1 MVFSLASVLQSASS
15 PPSSRLDISCIA
27 RVRLACDRGAC
38 SSEANE
44 DAGARDAARNRR
56 QDTQLNC
63 LGLARHTTCAAVSG
77 AFTPAVTES
86 ETTRTCANDN
96 GRCCNHYNKRE
107 DSHRTTLIILL
118 KTPYAIGTIAALF
131 LHLLLP
137 EDRVLDEEKEGYP
150 RAFSDGEIA
159 YES

>member
-1 MVFSLASVLQSASS
+1 M
-15 PPSSRLDISCIA
+15 
-27 RVRLACDRGAC
+27 
-38 SSEANE
+38 
-44 DAGARDAARNRR
+44 
-56 QDTQLNC
+56 
-63 LGLARHTTCAAVSG
+63 SG
-77 AFTPAVTES
+77 VFTPAVTES

-159 YES
+159 YET

>member
-1 MVFSLASVLQSASS
+1 MACGCSGASLDLCIKRLAS
-15 PPSSRLDISCIA
+15 
-27 RVRLACDRGAC
+27 
-38 SSEANE
+38 
-44 DAGARDAARNRR
+44 RDAYWRETKKVKGQYKVNGYEWAS
-56 QDTQLNC
+56 D
-63 LGLARHTTCAAVSG
+63 ADDFETTCAAVSG
-77 AFTPAVTES
+77 VFTPAVTES

>member
-1 MVFSLASVLQSASS
+1 M
-15 PPSSRLDISCIA
+15 
-27 RVRLACDRGAC
+27 ACGRGAC

-44 DAGARDAARNRR
+44 DAGIRGAARNRR
-56 QDTQLNC
+56 QDT
-63 LGLARHTTCAAVSG
+63 
-77 AFTPAVTES
+77 

-150 RAFSDGEIA
+150 RAF
-159 YES
+159 ES

>member
-1 MVFSLASVLQSASS
+1 MQVRAALRSW
-15 PPSSRLDISCIA
+15 IA
-27 RVRLACDRGAC
+27 RSFACGCGAYLT
-38 SSEANE
+38 EANE
-44 DAGARDAARNRR
+44 DARARGAARNRR
-56 QDTQLNC
+56 Q
-63 LGLARHTTCAAVSG
+63 
-77 AFTPAVTES
+77 

>member
-1 MVFSLASVLQSASS
+1 MGCLKLDFTQVTVVTAPAS
-15 PPSSRLDISCIA
+15 
-27 RVRLACDRGAC
+27 CDVNGY
-38 SSEANE
+38 SWTSEA
-44 DAGARDAARNRR
+44 DDFA
-56 QDTQLNC
+56 
-63 LGLARHTTCAAVSG
+63 TTCAAVSG

-137 EDRVLDEEKEGYP
+137 EDRVLDEEKEHYP
-150 RAFSDGEIA
+150 RAFSDGDIA